1 MTNNN
6 NIYVVKCS
14 QENFEDV
21 HCMVKMFVRVIEA
34 DPTTCCIKAS
44 TLDSTMKR
52 RLTDTGAS
60 FWQEPGYALARVA
73 SGSRRRF

>member
-1 MTNNN
+1 MTNDN

-21 HCMVKMFVRVIEA
+21 HCMVKMFVRVLEVDQA
-34 DPTTCCIKAS
+34 TCCIKAS
-44 TLDSTMKR
+44 SLDSTMKK

-60 FWQEPGYALARVA
+60 FWQEPEYAVGRMAA
-73 SGSRRRF
+73 GRR